1 MQALAPYGRCYAR
14 RQLTRLNYL
23 DQLLVEGAT
32 HIEKVTELF
41 PSPSPLVGEGAVV
54 GEAMLNLTNAGEG
67 YKLLLFKGVSSSM
80 RIRFFDDK
88 M

>member
-1 MQALAPYGRCYAR
+1 MDSSA
-14 RQLTRLNYL
+14 
-23 DQLLVEGAT
+23 
-32 HIEKVTELF
+32 
-41 PSPSPLVGEGAVV
+41 LVGEGAVV

-67 YKLLLFKGVSSSM
+67 YKLLLLKGVSSSM

>member
-1 MQALAPYGRCYAR
+1 MQALAPCGRCYAR

-41 PSPSPLVGEGAVV
+41 PSPSPLAGEGAVV
-54 GEAMLNLTNAGEG
+54 QALASYECG
-67 YKLLLFKGVSSSM
+67 
-80 RIRFFDDK
+80 
-88 M
+88 